1 MAEGSTQNFLMGGW
15 IASIIQCK
23 RWCKGIGE
31 CRRGLT
37 RPCCE
42 PPSVAWTQTQ
52 TFLAPKAR
60 MRMLL
65 FQHVNVSG
73 VNAHQCVE
81 ADVEVG
87 EPGLLEGRQAASQGH
102 TVCCHANRLQTIFS
116 HFVQKSSILDFDLK
130 SWQSCQSLHD
140 GDNLPPHKRL
150 ASSQP
155 DLGINNCVILGR
167 SVLKFQ

>member
-1 MAEGSTQNFLMGGW
+1 
-15 IASIIQCK
+15 
-23 RWCKGIGE
+23 
-31 CRRGLT
+31 
-37 RPCCE
+37 
-42 PPSVAWTQTQ
+42 
-52 TFLAPKAR
+52 
-60 MRMLL
+60 MLL
-65 FQHVNVSG
+65 LQHGNVSG

-116 HFVQKSSILDFDLK
+116 HFVEKSSILDFDLK

-155 DLGINNCVILGR
+155 DLGINNWEDPFLNSSGKHKAA
-167 SVLKFQ
+167 L